1 MGAETMRPI
10 PSRLAGCFAAMVV
23 GLVLIAGFAP
33 AASANE
39 KGAAQQLQRLKD
51 EPSKLRN
58 FLRQMPKGTD
68 LHTHL
73 SGSVYAESMIKWGAA
88 DGKCVDPVTYVSS
101 FPPCTGDQVPLANA
115 LLNTTLFDNI
125 VEAWSMRGFIPG
137 EESGHDHF
145 FATFDLFGGAFSGRT
160 PYGLAEET
168 NRAGRQNVQYTE
180 PLITPQFGHTLG
192 VANQVGYNP
201 DFGELRE
208 SLLNAGLLDAIPA
221 ASAQATT
228 ALTGQ
233 QQILDC
239 DGENRQ
245 PGCDVEVGFDVQV
258 LRNQQPVV
266 AFAQLLF
273 GFELMKA
280 DPNWVGMN
288 MVQPE
293 DASLSITY
301 YRLHMQMIKFL
312 KGFYPDGN
320 VTLHAGELVP
330 GLTAP
335 ENLRFHIRQA
345 VNVAGA
351 QRIGH
356 GADLKWEKN
365 PQGLLNDIVDRKV
378 CLEINLSSNA
388 QILELKGKAHPIRD
402 YVKNGVR
409 VTLSTD
415 DEGVSRT
422 DLTNQYGIAVRQH
435 GYGYRRL
442 KEFAQE
448 GLRCSFLPSSE
459 KQKLLNRQNKLFGQ
473 FEAKFQPKVRKPRK

>member
-1 MGAETMRPI
+1 P
-10 PSRLAGCFAAMVV
+10 AG
-23 GLVLIAGFAP
+23 LIALLIGLFLVGGFASG
-33 AASANE
+33 ASANE
-39 KGAAQQLQRLKD
+39 KGAAQRLQQLKD
-51 EPSKLRN
+51 EPSKLRS
-58 FLRQMPKGTD
+58 FLFGMPKGTD

-73 SGSVYAESMIKWGAA
+73 SGSVYAESIIKWGAE

-101 FPPCTGDQVPLANA
+101 FPPCTGTQVPLANA

-137 EESGHDHF
+137 EETGHDHF

-160 PYGLAEET
+160 AYGLAEET
-168 NRAGRQNVQYTE
+168 NRAGSQNVRYTE

-221 ASAQATT
+221 ASAQASS
-228 ALTGQ
+228 ALSGQ
-233 QQILDC
+233 QAILDC
-239 DGENRQ
+239 DGPNRQ
-245 PGCDVEVGFDVQV
+245 PGCDVEVRFDVQV

-280 DPNWVGMN
+280 DPNWAGMN

-293 DASLSITY
+293 DASLSVTY
-301 YRLHMQMIKFL
+301 YRLHMKMIQFL
-312 KGFYPDGN
+312 KQFYPDEK

-330 GLTAP
+330 GLVPP
-335 ENLRFHIRQA
+335 EDLRFHIRQA

-351 QRIGH
+351 DRIGH

-365 PQGLLNDIVDRKV
+365 PQGLLDDIVEKKV

-415 DEGVSRT
+415 DEGISRT

-442 KEFAQE
+442 KAFAQE
-448 GLRCSFLPSSE
+448 GLRCSFLPGSE
-459 KQKLLNRQNKLFGQ
+459 KKTLLNEQKKLFNQ
-473 FEAKFQPKVRKPRK
+473 FEAKFKPKKAKKPRN